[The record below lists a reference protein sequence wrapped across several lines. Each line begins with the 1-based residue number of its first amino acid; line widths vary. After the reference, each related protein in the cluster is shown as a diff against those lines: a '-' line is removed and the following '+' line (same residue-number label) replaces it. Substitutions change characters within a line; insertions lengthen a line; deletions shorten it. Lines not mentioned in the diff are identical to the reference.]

1 MNKGETQS
9 TLLKAQ
15 QMFFSA
21 SGVNERIW
29 SLATQ
34 FYPNIPKFINNESF
48 YRLAF
53 VKLTATNQHFDNFI
67 YK

>member
-1 MNKGETQS
+1 
-9 TLLKAQ
+9 
-15 QMFFSA
+15 MFFSA

-48 YRLAF
+48 YTLAF
-53 VKLTATNQHFDNFI
+53 IKLTATNQHFGNFI